1 MNKTIRLAVVFAAVA
16 VALSGCG
23 RIDSAVNGFKSATGM
38 LERTVTLYN
47 SNGQVIKSWVTDNQ
61 IEYAGPVAGF
71 IAKDGTNVRVSGTF
85 VIEGK

>member
-1 MNKTIRLAVVFAAVA
+1 MKKLIAIVAIATVTLA
-16 VALSGCG
+16 GCG
-23 RIDSAVNGFKSATGM
+23 KIDSAVNGIKSATGM

-47 SNGQVIKSWVTDNQ
+47 ANGQVIKSWVTDNQ

-85 VIEGK
+85 IIEGK